1 MNAFYAEY
9 RESARCVGDDQ
20 GRSKEISRRLS
31 MLGVRWAVAVRT
43 NAPGADVKRINFV
56 TASEGLMIGP
66 GGKAASSE
74 AV

>member
-1 MNAFYAEY
+1 
-9 RESARCVGDDQ
+9 
-20 GRSKEISRRLS
+20 